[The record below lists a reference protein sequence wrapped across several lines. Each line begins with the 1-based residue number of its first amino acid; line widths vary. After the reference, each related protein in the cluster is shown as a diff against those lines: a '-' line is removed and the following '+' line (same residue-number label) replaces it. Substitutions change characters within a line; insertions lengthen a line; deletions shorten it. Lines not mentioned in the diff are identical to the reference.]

1 MTAFVCNVRD
11 IHTLFLIQ
19 ADDSTSAGWAIG
31 NFGYW
36 PTVPWLQTTWQY
48 VRPFLADLVK
58 RYPTKGGIYL
68 SEFGFAEPYENE

>member
-1 MTAFVCNVRD
+1 M
-11 IHTLFLIQ
+11 
-19 ADDSTSAGWAIG
+19 
-31 NFGYW
+31 
-36 PTVPWLQTTWQY
+36 PWLQNTWQF